1 MKIDSSLNLIASFEE
16 TDIVCFPFDTVSV
29 TLKINVK
36 GGTPP
41 YNINWNQGEF
51 NGAGPFTF
59 IFKDSSTH
67 TVKVI
72 DSKNNSK
79 EFKYYLK
86 NTYDSLTYDYRNK
99 ITGQYTGIYNS
110 SYMTPVGST
119 WTLVI
124 NPPVSKTITV
134 SKENLFNKI
143 LVDNNTYYCNR
154 YYSFVYSNKINGRFI
169 KDSIYYGGQPA
180 NGPYW
185 YNFKGKLIP

>member
-1 MKIDSSLNLIASFEE
+1 
-16 TDIVCFPFDTVSV
+16 

-36 GGTPP
+36 GGVPP
-41 YNINWNQGEF
+41 YDINWNQGEF
-51 NGAGPFTF
+51 NGTGPFTF
-59 IFKDSSTH
+59 IFKDSLTH
-67 TVKVI
+67 SVKVT
-72 DSKNNSK
+72 DSKSNSK

-99 ITGQYTGIYNS
+99 ITAQYVGIYNS
-110 SYMTPVGST
+110 SYMSYVGST

-124 NPPVSKTITV
+124 NPPESRTISV

-154 YYSFVYSNKINGRFI
+154 YYNFGTFPIYSSKINGRFI
-169 KDSIYYGGQPA
+169 KDSIYFGGQPA
-180 NGPYW
+180 NGPNW